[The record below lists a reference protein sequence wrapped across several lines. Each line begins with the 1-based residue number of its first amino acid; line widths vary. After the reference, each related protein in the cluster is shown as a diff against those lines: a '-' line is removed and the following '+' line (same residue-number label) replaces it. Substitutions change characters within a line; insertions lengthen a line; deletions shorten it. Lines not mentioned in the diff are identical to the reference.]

1 MDQHRFEVD
10 RNDLSKTRLVETS
23 LADLADDEILCTV
36 DRFALTA
43 NNITYGVVGEQIGY
57 WQFFPA
63 DDNWGIIPVW
73 GFADVVESQH
83 ADINVGER
91 LYGYF
96 PTASH
101 QIIKP
106 SRVRGDRLIDAA
118 EHRAALPPVYNSYAR
133 TGAEPHFDTAME
145 AERMLL
151 FPLYATS
158 YCLYDFLEDN
168 EYFGAGQVIVTSASS
183 KTSIGLGYALQGM
196 SEDRH
201 TVGLTSNPNVDK
213 VTSLGLFDQVL
224 SYDDVG
230 AIDKDAPTVIVDMS
244 GNGTLLS
251 NLHAHLAN
259 NMRFTSNVGLT
270 HYRDH
275 EMGPAFIAERSNWFF
290 APSHIEKR
298 AKDWGPGEFEKK
310 AMAFWHDAAM
320 RSRKWLKLSEFNG
333 FDALQGV
340 YKQLLSGKVSPDKG
354 VIVTMP

>member
-1 MDQHRFEVD
+1 MDQTRFEVD
-10 RNDLSKTRLVETS
+10 RKDLSKTRQIDVALPE
-23 LADLADDEILCTV
+23 LADGEILCKV

-73 GFADVVESQH
+73 GFADVVESRH
-83 ADINVGER
+83 ADVEAGER

-101 QIIKP
+101 LVIKP
-106 SRVRGDRLIDAA
+106 SRVRADRLIDAA
-118 EHRAALPPVYNSYAR
+118 EHRSALPPVYNSYAR
-133 TGAEPHFDTAME
+133 TRAEPHFDASME

-158 YCLYDFLEDN
+158 YCLFDFLEDN
-168 EYFGAGQVIVTSASS
+168 GYFGASQVIVTSASS

-201 TVGLTSNPNVDK
+201 TIGLTSARNIEK
-213 VTSLGLFDQVL
+213 VSTLSLFDQVL
-224 SYDDVG
+224 GYDD
-230 AIDKDAPTVIVDMS
+230 IDSVDNTAPTVIVDMS
-244 GNGTLLS
+244 GNGTVLS
-251 NLHAHLAN
+251 DLHAHLAD

-270 HYRDH
+270 HYADH
-275 EMGPAFIAERSNWFF
+275 DMGPAFIAERSAWFF

-298 AKDWGPGEFEKK
+298 ARDWGPGEFEKK
-310 AMAFWHDAAM
+310 AMAFWHEAATK
-320 RSRKWLKLSEFNG
+320 SREWLSLSEIHG
-333 FDALQGV
+333 FDALQDV
-340 YKQLLSGKVSPDKG
+340 YLKLLAGKTHPEQG
-354 VIVTMP
+354 IVVTL

>member
-1 MDQHRFEVD
+1 MDQQRFEVD
-10 RNDLSKTRLVETS
+10 RTDLSKTRS
-23 LADLADDEILCTV
+23 IDQPLAELGDGEILCKV

-63 DDNWGIIPVW
+63 DGNWGIIPVW
-73 GFADVVESQH
+73 GFADVIESRH
-83 ADINVGER
+83 SDIEAGER

-101 QIIKP
+101 LVIKP
-106 SRVRGDRLIDAA
+106 SRVKADRLIDAA
-118 EHRAALPPVYNSYAR
+118 EHRATLPPVYNSYAR
-133 TGAEPHFDTAME
+133 TGAEPHFDTSME

-183 KTSIGLGYALQGM
+183 KTSIGLGYALKGM

-201 TVGLTSNPNVDK
+201 TIGLTSTPNVDK

-224 SYDDVG
+224 SYDD
-230 AIDKDAPTVIVDMS
+230 IDRIDNDAPTVIVDMS

-251 NLHAHLAN
+251 NLHAHLAD
-259 NMRFTSNVGLT
+259 NMQFTSNVGLT
-270 HYRDH
+270 HYTDH
-275 EMGPAFIAERSNWFF
+275 EMGPAFIAERSSWFF

-310 AMAFWHDAAM
+310 AMTFWQGAAVE
-320 RSRKWLKLSEFNG
+320 SRDWLEMQVFSGFNNLKDIYLRLLAG
-333 FDALQGV
+333 QTRPEQGI
-340 YKQLLSGKVSPDKG
+340 
-354 VIVTMP
+354 IVTL